1 MIVEID
7 NSLLIKAKR
16 MRAAY
21 LKALFGML
29 IGHGPARPAHA

>member
-16 MRAAY
+16 MRSAY
-21 LKALFGML
+21 LRAFFRRL
-29 IGHGPARPAHA
+29 IGYGAGLPAHA